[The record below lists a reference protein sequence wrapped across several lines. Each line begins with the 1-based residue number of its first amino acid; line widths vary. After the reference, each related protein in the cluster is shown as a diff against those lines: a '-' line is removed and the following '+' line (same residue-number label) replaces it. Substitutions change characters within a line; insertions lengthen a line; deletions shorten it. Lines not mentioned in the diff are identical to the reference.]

1 MGAKGPRE
9 VLFTTI
15 RVRIVDR
22 DLLSDVCMPR
32 EKLHEAF
39 KRAVQS
45 LAIENLKRKGEI

>member
-22 DLLSDVCMPR
+22 DLLSDVSLPR

-45 LAIENLKRKGEI
+45 LAVDKLKRKGDI